1 MIYLPPRKSYK
12 NLAINGYKA
21 EFVEDATYTYNCHF
35 YGWYMESMYTSERL
49 LDEQSRYLLG
59 KADCTM
65 KFLKKKGKWCF
76 IMIRQIFGIIITGIL
91 LGV

>member
-1 MIYLPPRKSYK
+1 
-12 NLAINGYKA
+12 
-21 EFVEDATYTYNCHF
+21 
-35 YGWYMESMYTSERL
+35 
-49 LDEQSRYLLG
+49 
-59 KADCTM
+59 M